1 MRPTHG
7 ERPGPLP
14 AALRPAL
21 RRWFLK
27 NRRDLPF
34 RRTRD
39 PWAIWLS
46 ETVLQQTT
54 VAAGAPRFE
63 GLLALFPTVEALA
76 SAGERELL
84 AAWSGLGYYA
94 RARNLHRAARL
105 VAELGGG
112 VPRTVEEL
120 RALPGVGPYT
130 AAAVASL
137 AFGTPVPLVDGNVS
151 RVLSRVGAIPGDG
164 RTGASGAAV
173 ARAAEAFLDRRRPA
187 EHNESLM
194 ELGALVCLPR
204 APLCPGC
211 PLRPACRA
219 HALGRPEAFPAPRAR
234 KAAVR
239 LRLAAGVARR
249 AGRLVLVDDAHLVRG
264 HLVVPLLEL
273 AAGAD
278 AALRLRAAWP
288 SLAGRRAKRLSPLGT
303 VRHAILERRYV
314 VEVFAVEEAGPT
326 DERVPVRPVHPRDLE
341 SEPRGGL
348 LGKVLALSASA
359 GSPAPPGR
367 ARPAR
372 APRKPTGG

>member
-1 MRPTHG
+1 MLRSPR
-7 ERPGPLP
+7 ERPHPRP
-14 AALRPAL
+14 AALRAAL
-21 RRWFLK
+21 LRWFRK
-27 NRRDLPF
+27 SRRDLPF

-63 GLLALFPTVEALA
+63 GLLARFPTVEALA

-105 VAELGGG
+105 VAERGGV

-137 AFGTPVPLVDGNVS
+137 AFGVPVPVVDGNVS
-151 RVLSRVGAIPGDG
+151 RVLSRVEAIPGDG

-173 ARAAEAFLDRRRPA
+173 AEAAEAFLDRRRPA
-187 EHNESLM
+187 EHNEALM

-204 APLCPGC
+204 APLCPAC
-211 PLRPACRA
+211 PLRSGCRA
-219 HALGRPEAFPAPRAR
+219 RALGRPEAFPAPRPR

-249 AGRLVLVDDAHLVRG
+249 TGRLVLVDDVHVVRG
-264 HLVVPLLEL
+264 HLLVPMLEL
-273 AAGAD
+273 AEGAD
-278 AALRLRAAWP
+278 AARRLRAAWP
-288 SLAGRRAKRLSPLGT
+288 SLAGRRATRLATLGS
-303 VRHAILERRYV
+303 VRHAVLERRYV
-314 VEVFAVEEAGPT
+314 VEVFAVEESGSA
-326 DERVPVRPVHPRDLE
+326 DQRVPVRLVLPGALE
-341 SEPRGGL
+341 AEPRGGL
-348 LGKVLALSASA
+348 LGKVLALSAGA
-359 GSPAPPGR
+359 NAPAPPAR

-372 APRKPTGG
+372 APRKRIGG

>member
-1 MRPTHG
+1 MRPLPHG
-7 ERPGPLP
+7 RPRPLP
-14 AALRPAL
+14 AALRASL
-21 RRWFLK
+21 LRWFRK

-63 GLLALFPTVEALA
+63 SLLARFPTVEALA

-105 VAELGGG
+105 VAERGGA
-112 VPRTVEEL
+112 VPHTVEEL

-137 AFGTPVPLVDGNVS
+137 AFGVPVSLVDGNVS
-151 RVLSRVGAIPGDG
+151 RVLSRVSAIPGDG

-173 ARAAEAFLDRRRPA
+173 AEAAEAFLDRRRPA
-187 EHNESLM
+187 EHNEALM

-204 APLCPGC
+204 APLCPAC
-211 PLRPACRA
+211 PLRSGCRA
-219 HALGRPEAFPAPRAR
+219 RALGRPEAFPAPRVR
-234 KAAVR
+234 KAVVR

-249 AGRLVLVDDAHLVRG
+249 SGRLVLVDDAHLVRG
-264 HLVVPLLEL
+264 HLLVPMLEL
-273 AAGAD
+273 PAEAD
-278 AALRLRAAWP
+278 AARRLHATWL

-303 VRHAILERRYV
+303 VRHAVLERRYV
-314 VEVFAVEEAGPT
+314 VEVFAVEETGPADGRIT
-326 DERVPVRPVHPRDLE
+326 VRLVHPGALE
-341 SEPRGGL
+341 AEPRGGL
-348 LGKVLALSASA
+348 LGKVLALSAGPIA
-359 GSPAPPGR
+359 PAPPGR

-372 APRKPTGG
+372 ALRKRTGE

>member
-1 MRPTHG
+1 MRRPPR
-7 ERPGPLP
+7 ERPSPSP
-14 AALRPAL
+14 AALRSAL
-21 RRWFLK
+21 LRWFRK

-39 PWAIWLS
+39 PWAVWLS

-63 GLLALFPTVEALA
+63 SLLARFPTVEALA

-105 VAELGGG
+105 VAERGGA

-137 AFGTPVPLVDGNVS
+137 AFGVPVPLVDGNVS
-151 RVLSRVGAIPGDG
+151 RVLSRLKAIPGDG

-173 ARAAEAFLDRRRPA
+173 AEAAAAFLDRRRPA
-187 EHNESLM
+187 EHNEALM

-204 APLCPGC
+204 APLCPAC
-211 PLRPACRA
+211 PLRSGCRA
-219 HALGRPEAFPAPRAR
+219 RTLGRAEEFPAPRAR

-239 LRLAAGVARR
+239 LRFAAGVARR
-249 AGRLVLVDDAHLVRG
+249 SGRLVLVDDVHLVRG
-264 HLVVPLLEL
+264 HLVVPMLEVT
-273 AAGAD
+273 AGTD
-278 AALRLRAAWP
+278 AARRLREAWP
-288 SLAGRRAKRLSPLGT
+288 SLAGRRAKRLSPLGS
-303 VRHAILERRYV
+303 VRHAVLERRYR
-314 VEVFAVEEAGPT
+314 VEVFAVEEAGPA
-326 DERVPVRPVHPRDLE
+326 DRRVPVRLVLPRALE
-341 SEPRGGL
+341 AEPRGGL
-348 LGKVLALSASA
+348 LGKVLALSGSA
-359 GSPAPPGR
+359 DAPAPPAR

-372 APRKPTGG
+372 APRKRTGE

>member
-1 MRPTHG
+1 MRRPHG
-7 ERPGPLP
+7 ERPGPFP

-21 RRWFLK
+21 RRWFRK
-27 NRRDLPF
+27 YRRDLPF

-63 GLLALFPTVEALA
+63 ALLERFPTVEALA
-76 SAGERELL
+76 STGERELL

-105 VAELGGG
+105 VAERGGG

-120 RALPGVGPYT
+120 RTLPGVGPYT

-137 AFGTPVPLVDGNVS
+137 AFGAPVPVVDGNVS
-151 RVLSRVGAIPGDG
+151 RVLSRVEAIPGDG

-204 APLCPGC
+204 APLCPAC

-234 KAAVR
+234 KPAVR

-264 HLVVPLLEL
+264 HLVVPMLEL
-273 AAGAD
+273 PAEAD

-288 SLAGRRAKRLSPLGT
+288 SLAGRRARGLFPLGT
-303 VRHAILERRYV
+303 VRHAVLERRYV
-314 VEVFAVEEAGPT
+314 VEVFAVEESGPV
-326 DERVPVRPVHPRDLE
+326 DGRFPVRLVHPRALAA
-341 SEPRGGL
+341 EPRGGL

-359 GSPAPPGR
+359 ASPAPTGR

-372 APRKPTGG
+372 APRKRTGG

>member
-1 MRPTHG
+1 MRRPHG
-7 ERPGPLP
+7 ERPGLLP
-14 AALRPAL
+14 AALRAAL
-21 RRWFLK
+21 LRWFRK

-54 VAAGAPRFE
+54 VAAGAPRFVD
-63 GLLALFPTVEALA
+63 LLARFPTVEALA

-105 VAELGGG
+105 VAEHGGV

-137 AFGTPVPLVDGNVS
+137 AFGVPVPLVDGNVA
-151 RVLSRVGAIPGDG
+151 RVLSRAEAIPGDG
-164 RTGASGAAV
+164 RTGDSGAAV
-173 ARAAEAFLDRRRPA
+173 AEAAEAFLDRRRPA
-187 EHNESLM
+187 EHNEALM

-204 APLCPGC
+204 APRCPAC
-211 PLRPACRA
+211 PLRAACRA

-234 KAAVR
+234 KAVVR

-264 HLVVPLLEL
+264 HLVVPMLEL
-273 AAGAD
+273 PAEAD
-278 AALRLRAAWP
+278 SGRRLRTAWP
-288 SLAGRRAKRLSPLGT
+288 SLAGRRARQLSPLGR
-303 VRHAILERRYV
+303 VRHAVLERRYD
-314 VEVFAVEEAGPT
+314 VEVFAVEESGPA
-326 DERVPVRPVHPRDLE
+326 DGRVPVRLVPPCALE
-341 SEPRGGL
+341 AEPRGGL
-348 LGKVLALSASA
+348 LGKILALSASA
-359 GSPAPPGR
+359 SDPGPPER

-372 APRKPTGG
+372 APRKRTGG